1 MSGRTKPQFFG
12 IFPTAHIND
21 CFEQTSIW
29 AVSGSHRSTA
39 QPLILMVPNNEY
51 SGKCVSEWLLEISVE
66 SSDIIYLNIT
76 TKAKKFKYIFNCLI
90 HTQSGGPFEALTSFI
105 RKQSLIS
112 QNYVT
117 FPIWSIV
124 LVQHLCARARGG
136 LQSKNETVC
145 AASFPAAIL
154 SKNIPSFF
162 LL

>member
-1 MSGRTKPQFFG
+1 MNADDETKLNFWYRNTVG
-12 IFPTAHIND
+12 EN
-21 CFEQTSIW
+21 W
-29 AVSGSHRSTA
+29 
-39 QPLILMVPNNEY
+39 MNNEY

-162 LL
+162 FFCRICT